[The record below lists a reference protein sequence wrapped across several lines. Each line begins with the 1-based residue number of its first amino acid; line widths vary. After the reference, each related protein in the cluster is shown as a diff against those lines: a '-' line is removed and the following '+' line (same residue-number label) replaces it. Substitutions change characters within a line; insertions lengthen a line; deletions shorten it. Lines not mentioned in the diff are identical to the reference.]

1 MQSSEQTH
9 ALLTGWS
16 RVQKQWW
23 DGWFSMVDGA
33 AISSG
38 LQRSS
43 LWQRNVDVWKKSVE
57 MGLQVQQDTT
67 RLLTAQTEVIQDN
80 LEDALRAQSEALLG
94 TELVKLEVGASASVT
109 KLVTQMDIVAFAQ
122 LSGDVNPVHLYDAFA
137 EKTRFG
143 GRIAHGMLSAGLIS
157 AVLGT
162 KLPGPG
168 AVYLSQ
174 SLKFRA
180 PVVIG
185 DEITA
190 TATVVDQKEGK
201 PIYTLE
207 TVCTNQD
214 GVKVLEGEAVILFEP
229 VV

>member
-16 RVQKQWW
+16 KVQKQWW

-38 LQRSS
+38 LQSSS

-67 RLLTAQTEVIQDN
+67 RLLSAQTEVIQDN